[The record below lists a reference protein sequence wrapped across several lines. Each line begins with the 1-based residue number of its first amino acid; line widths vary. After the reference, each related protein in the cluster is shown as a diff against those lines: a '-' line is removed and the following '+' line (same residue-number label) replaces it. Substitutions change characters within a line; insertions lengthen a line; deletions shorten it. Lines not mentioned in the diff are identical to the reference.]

1 MAGIA
6 GIGGWL
12 LPQTIALGDH
22 AGGGPTTTSCTGSTV
37 VDFGDPGTFGQHM
50 DSLVVSFPLNGIPTE
65 RTATPAAPLQPGTYL
80 IETVT
85 YDGYNGRETVTQPFE
100 QVVIQPLAADGT
112 VLATSAPTTDV
123 PDFVLEATSVTQL
136 PAITIDQPATA
147 IRARHAYLGTDST
160 PNSLD
165 VICIGFTLVPP
176 PTTTTTTT
184 TVAPPGPQ
192 STTTTSSIPTE
203 VLPEVIIP
211 VTPGIPVTPVPRPQV
226 VNPTYT
232 G

>member
-1 MAGIA
+1 MAGIV

-12 LPQTIALGDH
+12 LPQTVAVGDH
-22 AGGGPTTTSCTGSTV
+22 GGSGPTTTSCAGSTV
-37 VDFGDPGTFGQHM
+37 VDFGDPGDFGQHA
-50 DSLVVSFPLNGIPTE
+50 DSLVVSFPLGGFPTE

-85 YDGYNGRETVTQPFE
+85 YDGYEGRQTVTQPFE

-112 VLATSAPTTDV
+112 VLATSAPTIDV
-123 PDFVLEATSVTQL
+123 PDLVLEATSVTQM

-147 IRARHAYLGTDST
+147 IRARHAYLGTDAT

-176 PTTTTTTT
+176 PTTTTTS
-184 TVAPPGPQ
+184 PPGPQ

-211 VTPGIPVTPVPRPQV
+211 ITPDIPVTPVPRPQV
-226 VNPTYT
+226 VNPSYT